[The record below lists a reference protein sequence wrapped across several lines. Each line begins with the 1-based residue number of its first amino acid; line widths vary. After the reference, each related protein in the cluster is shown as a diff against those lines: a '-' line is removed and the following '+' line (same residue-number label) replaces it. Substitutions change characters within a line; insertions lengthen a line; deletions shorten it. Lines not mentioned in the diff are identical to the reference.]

1 MIQHQVQFDYALGVA
16 NVVQLDIDR
25 HASITVESKRT
36 SLSLKRNFRRPT
48 ALVAMI
54 SNSLSN
60 TFSNI
65 CLGWCALT

>member
-48 ALVAMI
+48 ALVDMI
-54 SNSLSN
+54 SNSLLEHLSGVVCVD
-60 TFSNI
+60 I
-65 CLGWCALT
+65 EP